1 MLIKPALI
9 EQVLTSP
16 KSWQQLPHGK
26 WLQRLQREAL
36 QPHWASMAGNYAL
49 QLGPLSNGVA
59 GGCKAIEKITVH
71 NSSDARVRAD
81 LSALP
86 FARRSIDIVVM
97 AHVLEYQKD
106 PHQVLREADR
116 VLAFDGYMVLTL
128 YNPLSLASLTGLW
141 PGNRHRPPWSGRYF
155 SKGRIQDWLG
165 LLNYE
170 VVVEG
175 YLGNSALSSLSKDPE
190 RGTSWLLQQAPVLR
204 CCYYIVARKRVFP
217 LKLQP
222 SFLRFAQPAQV
233 PGTAQA
239 RSHFK

>member
-1 MLIKPALI
+1 MLIKPALV
-9 EQVLTSP
+9 EQVVAAP
-16 KSWQQLPHGK
+16 KNWQQLPHGA
-26 WLQRLQREAL
+26 WLQQLQREAI
-36 QPHWASMAGNYAL
+36 QPHWTSMAGDYAL
-49 QLGPLSNGVA
+49 QLGLLSSGIA
-59 GGCKAIEKITVH
+59 GSCKATEKINVH
-71 NSSDARVRAD
+71 NGGSARVRAD

-97 AHVLEYQKD
+97 AHVLEYQND

-116 VLAFDGYMVLTL
+116 VLAFDGYIVLTL
-128 YNPLSLASLTGLW
+128 YNPLSFASVTGLW
-141 PGNRHRPPWSGRYF
+141 PANRHQPPWSGRYF

-175 YLGNSALSSLSKDPE
+175 YLGNSALCSTSRNPE
-190 RGTSWLLQQAPVLR
+190 WGAGWLLRQAPVLR

-222 SFLRFAQPAQV
+222 SFLRFAQPTQV
-233 PGTAQA
+233 PGAAQA